1 MIDRLGDS
9 KDTVREKAQLLL
21 HKLMEAKVKAP
32 QVLLDKLQTCFK
44 HKNAKV
50 REEYLQTIVNT
61 LNEYG
66 TQSLSLKAYI
76 QPIVILLS
84 DPTST
89 VRDAAI
95 QTLVEVYKHVG
106 DRLRVDLR
114 KKDVPPGKMQIL
126 EQKFDEVRND
136 GLLLPSAMQSGAGM
150 FDEPDCIVA
159 RPTRLVKRV
168 PSAASAR
175 KGGTDSGMSGMVGM
189 SSDTAAGAVSVEVF
203 ESSFENVPQ
212 LVIFGPRDTEE
223 IIKNIH
229 AIIGDKNMD
238 WEKRVDA
245 LRKIRSLFIQNVH
258 NTPAFAAYLK
268 DLSIPFLEILKELR
282 SQVIRE
288 ACITIAYMSKVLRN
302 KFDQFSSYI
311 LSELINLVQNS
322 AKIISSAGTIALKYV
337 IRYTHSPKLVPIITQ
352 HLLQS
357 KSKDIRSA
365 LSEIVGILLDE
376 WPTKYLEKSA
386 TQLRDALK
394 KGISDADSD
403 ARRHSRRLVLNLMC
417 TCTNSII
424 FSNFSAFWAFKK
436 HFPDLA
442 DAMYMKMD
450 STTAR
455 AVDKERD
462 ILNGTGSMSASL
474 RGSNSSLNSMLGVVS
489 SM

>member
-1 MIDRLGDS
+1 MGPDFNAYTPTVLPYVIDRLGDS

-95 QTLVEVYKHVG
+95 QTLVEIYKHVG

-114 KKDVPPGKMQIL
+114 KKDVPSGKMQIL

-136 GLLLPSAMQSGAGM
+136 GLLLPSAMQTGAGM
-150 FDEPDCIVA
+150 FDEPDCVVA

-175 KGGTDSGMSGMVGM
+175 KGGTDSGV
-189 SSDTAAGAVSVEVF
+189 SSDAAAGAVTVEVF

-212 LVIFGPRDTEE
+212 LVMYGPRDTEE

-245 LRKIRSLFIQNVH
+245 LRKIRSLLIQNVH
-258 NTPAFAAYLK
+258 NTPSFATYLK

-288 ACITIAYMSKVLRN
+288 ACITIAYMSKTLRN

-337 IRYTHSPKLVPIITQ
+337 VRYTHSPKLVPIITQ
-352 HLLQS
+352 FLLTS
-357 KSKDIRSA
+357 KSKDIRSV

-376 WPTKYLEKSA
+376 WPTKYLEKNC

-403 ARRHSRRLVLNLMC
+403 ARRHCRRYVYKLYTYIYIFHVDQFQHK
-417 TCTNSII
+417 SIKPYESYIIINI
-424 FSNFSAFWAFKK
+424 FINNYTLF
-436 HFPDLA
+436 
-442 DAMYMKMD
+442 M
-450 STTAR
+450 
-455 AVDKERD
+455 
-462 ILNGTGSMSASL
+462 
-474 RGSNSSLNSMLGVVS
+474 
-489 SM
+489 